1 MSRLTLMV
9 ARSKSFITATPSYC
23 SWSRSCETKTQRAQ
37 PKYVAGQA
45 TARRANE
52 AEKGNV
58 TWYSNCNVSKWTP
71 MNLAFTS
78 NTPTVSDGEISK
90 MAFLNLWREKSRRR
104 LFKAEEQQTSN
115 LGLFMKLTV
124 YMISCT
130 THWLGCRSSMEIST
144 PFSCSRAAVYF
155 WETCLLFLVLL
166 SPGFFDN
173 LRRKTQVYNKSSSQ
187 HRLQGSLLY
196 SRLWHADFKNAPRSP
211 CSRRR
216 IASRQRAFKWRKR
229 TKIYAECNN
238 SNFITF
244 TEFKQPKD
252 EQKDSFLI

>member
-37 PKYVAGQA
+37 TKYVAGQA
-45 TARRANE
+45 TTRRANE
-52 AEKGNV
+52 AEKGNA

-90 MAFLNLWREKSRRR
+90 MAFLNLRWEKSRRR
-104 LFKAEEQQTSN
+104 LFKAEERQTSN
-115 LGLFMKLTV
+115 LGLFLRDQLHNSLV
-124 YMISCT
+124 GLQVLYGDQ
-130 THWLGCRSSMEIST
+130 HALFVQAGGCVFLRN
-144 PFSCSRAAVYF
+144 
-155 WETCLLFLVLL
+155 LFALL
-166 SPGFFDN
+166 SLVVAWFLWQPEKKD
-173 LRRKTQVYNKSSSQ
+173 TQVYNKSSSQ

-196 SRLWHADFKNAPRSP
+196 SRLWHADFKNTEANAARSP

-229 TKIYAECNN
+229 TKIYAVCNN

-244 TEFKQPKD
+244 TEFNQPKD
-252 EQKDSFLI
+252 EQKDSFVI